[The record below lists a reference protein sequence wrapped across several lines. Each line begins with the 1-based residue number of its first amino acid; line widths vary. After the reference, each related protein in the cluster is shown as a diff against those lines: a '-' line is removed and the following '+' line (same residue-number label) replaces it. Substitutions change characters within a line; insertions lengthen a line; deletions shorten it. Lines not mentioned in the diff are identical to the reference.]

1 MFKVLIEFYFVK
13 VAIER
18 KTIAKFSKMKIITKK
33 KFHLPRLFL
42 SRHFYITHV
51 TFKALLKDSTSTILR
66 PPSGQFLIIISSFI
80 LSFFPFQK
88 SEQKSLFVSLIVAS
102 FVGSEENNKPRDL
115 TLSFCHLKFLS
126 GARISFFP
134 VFEPIHL
141 ADPGEESGSP
151 SPPIFRPQKSF
162 QDTTSPPPP
171 PPTSFI
177 SGSGSCSC
185 NPQRFSFTAVQ
196 IKARYFTVQS
206 SSTQRAARV
215 TRVRHPVFESC
226 HPDVLA

>member
-1 MFKVLIEFYFVK
+1 MFKDLIEFYFVK

-18 KTIAKFSKMKIITKK
+18 KTVAKFSKMKIITKK

-66 PPSGQFLIIISSFI
+66 PPSGQLLIIISSFI
-80 LSFFPFQK
+80 LPFFPFQK

-102 FVGSEENNKPRDL
+102 FAGSEENNKPRDL

-134 VFEPIHL
+134 VFEPIHWRIQGRGPEAL
-141 ADPGEESGSP
+141 HPLFLDPKKVFWAP
-151 SPPIFRPQKSF
+151 A
-162 QDTTSPPPP
+162 PPPP
-171 PPTSFI
+171 FLYLSVWI
-177 SGSGSCSC
+177 RHC
-185 NPQRFSFTAVQ
+185 NPQRSSFIAVQ
-196 IKARYFTVQS
+196 INARYFTVQS

>member
-18 KTIAKFSKMKIITKK
+18 KTVAKFSKMKIITKK

-134 VFEPIHL
+134 VFEPIHWRIQGRNPEAL
-141 ADPGEESGSP
+141 PLLFLDPKKVFRT
-151 SPPIFRPQKSF
+151 PPPLRPPAVLPLSQELDPAPAIHRDSVLLLFRLRP
-162 QDTTSPPPP
+162 DTSP
-171 PPTSFI
+171 
-177 SGSGSCSC
+177 CSHQVHKE
-185 NPQRFSFTAVQ
+185 QR
-196 IKARYFTVQS
+196 
-206 SSTQRAARV
+206 
-215 TRVRHPVFESC
+215 E
-226 HPDVLA
+226 

>member
-18 KTIAKFSKMKIITKK
+18 KTVAKFSTMKIEKK
-33 KFHLPRLFL
+33 IPLSPIVFVQAFL
-42 SRHFYITHV
+42 THV

-102 FVGSEENNKPRDL
+102 FAGSEENNKPRDL

-134 VFEPIHL
+134 VFEPIHWRIQGRGPEAL
-141 ADPGEESGSP
+141 HPLFLDPKKVFWAP
-151 SPPIFRPQKSF
+151 A
-162 QDTTSPPPP
+162 PPP
-171 PPTSFI
+171 SFI
-177 SGSGSCSC
+177 SVCGSGTAIHRDPVLLLFRLMPDTSPCSHQVHKE
-185 NPQRFSFTAVQ
+185 QR
-196 IKARYFTVQS
+196 
-206 SSTQRAARV
+206 
-215 TRVRHPVFESC
+215 E
-226 HPDVLA
+226 

>member
-18 KTIAKFSKMKIITKK
+18 KTVAKFSKMKIIKK
-33 KFHLPRLFL
+33 KIPLTPIVFVQAFL
-42 SRHFYITHV
+42 THV

-66 PPSGQFLIIISSFI
+66 PPSGQLLIIISSFI

-88 SEQKSLFVSLIVAS
+88 SEQKSLFVSLIVAL

-126 GARISFFP
+126 GARISFFS
-134 VFEPIHL
+134 VFEPIHWRIQGRGPEAL
-141 ADPGEESGSP
+141 HPL
-151 SPPIFRPQKSF
+151 IFRPQKSF
-162 QDTTSPPPP
+162 LGTRPPLPPPP
-171 PPTSFI
+171 SFI
-177 SGSGSCSC
+177 SGCGSGYC
-185 NPQRFSFTAVQ
+185 NPQRSSFIAVL
-196 IKARYFTVQS
+196 IEARYFTVQS

>member
-18 KTIAKFSKMKIITKK
+18 KTVAKFSKMKIITKK

-66 PPSGQFLIIISSFI
+66 PPSGQLLIIISSFI
-80 LSFFPFQK
+80 LPFFPFQK

-102 FVGSEENNKPRDL
+102 FAGSEENNKPRDL

-134 VFEPIHL
+134 VFEPIHWRIQGRSPEAL
-141 ADPGEESGSP
+141 PLLFLDPKKV
-151 SPPIFRPQKSF
+151 FR
-162 QDTTSPPPP
+162 TPPPLP
-171 PPTSFI
+171 PP
-177 SGSGSCSC
+177 
-185 NPQRFSFTAVQ
+185 
-196 IKARYFTVQS
+196 YFLYL
-206 SSTQRAARV
+206 RV
-215 TRVRHPVFESC
+215 
-226 HPDVLA
+226 

>member
-18 KTIAKFSKMKIITKK
+18 KTVAKFSKMKIITKK

-134 VFEPIHL
+134 VFEPIHWRIQGRNPEAL
-141 ADPGEESGSP
+141 PLLFLDPKKV
-151 SPPIFRPQKSF
+151 FR
-162 QDTTSPPPP
+162 TPPPLP
-171 PPTSFI
+171 PRRTSFI
-177 SGSGSCSC
+177 SGTGSGSC

-196 IKARYFTVQS
+196 IEARYFTVQS